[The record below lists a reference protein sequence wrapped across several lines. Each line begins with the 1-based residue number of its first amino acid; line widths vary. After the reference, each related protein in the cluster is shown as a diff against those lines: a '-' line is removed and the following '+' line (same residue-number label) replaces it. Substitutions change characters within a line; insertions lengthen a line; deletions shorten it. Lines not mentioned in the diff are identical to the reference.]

1 VSGTSLWGLSS
12 GTSYVTA
19 GYYFNST
26 DKFALTGNYAI
37 FSQLVP
43 SDGSFRWRASTATG
57 TAGND
62 ATMETNLT
70 LTQGGTLVL
79 KNGNTAATGIGITFP
94 ATQSASTNANTLDD
108 YEEGTWTPTVNS
120 GFTSPAYDT
129 RAGTYTKVGN
139 VVTFT
144 LVVIMSSSTRAGS
157 VIQFSLPFT
166 SKNSTTAH
174 NGGGASW
181 AYLYEAIGN
190 STTTNVPMLY
200 INNNAATMDCYSTTG
215 SAFLGTDLST
225 ANPYFYIGGSY
236 LTA

>member
-1 VSGTSLWGLSS
+1 MPVSTIPGAGITTS
-12 GTSYVTA
+12 T
-19 GYYFNST
+19 
-26 DKFALTGNYAI
+26 
-37 FSQLVP
+37 
-43 SDGSFRWRASTATG
+43 
-57 TAGND
+57 
-62 ATMETNLT
+62 T
-70 LTQGGTLVL
+70 LTTPIVATTMGVGG
-79 KNGNTAATGIGITFP
+79 ATPSASGSGITFP

-108 YEEGTWTPTVNS
+108 YEEGTWTPAVNS
-120 GFTSPAYDT
+120 GFTSPAYSV

-144 LVVIMSSSTRAGS
+144 LRIDMSSSTRAGS

-166 SKNSTTAH
+166 SKNSTTSH

-215 SAFLGTDLST
+215 NAFLGTDLST